1 MIRPGLVSITFRKLT
16 PREIVDLVAKS
27 GLETIE
33 WGGDIHVPH
42 GDVVAATE
50 VAKMTADAGLRTAA
64 YGSYYRVGHE
74 EPIPFE
80 RIVVSAMMLEA
91 PTIRVWPGRR
101 GSADADDAYRAH
113 VVSESQRIAAMAQ
126 DAGLTLSFEYHGHT
140 LTDTGESARR
150 LMEEIDHPAMRCY
163 WQAAIDTSV
172 EDRLGSLRGILPH
185 LTNLHVY
192 HWQPGA
198 ERWPIAK
205 GAEEW
210 RQYLEIVA
218 GTGREHAAMIE
229 FVRDDSEDAFI
240 ADAMTLRAWTDAA
253 NNLSG

>member
-16 PREIVDLVAKS
+16 QREIVDLVAKS

-42 GDVVAATE
+42 GDVGAATAA
-50 VAKMTADAGLRTAA
+50 AKMTADAGLRTAA

-91 PTIRVWPGRR
+91 PTIRVWAGKQ
-101 GSADADDAYRAH
+101 GSAGADDAYRAH
-113 VVSESQRIAAMAQ
+113 VVSESQRIGAMAR
-126 DAGLTLSFEYHGHT
+126 DAGLTVSFEYHRNT

-150 LMEEIDHPAMRCY
+150 LMEEIDHSAVHCC
-163 WQAAIDTSV
+163 WQPPIDISV
-172 EDRLGSLRGILPH
+172 EDRLGGLRGILPH

-192 HWQPGA
+192 HWDPGA
-198 ERWPIAK
+198 ERRPIAE

-210 RQYLEIVA
+210 RRYLEVVA
-218 GTGREHAAMIE
+218 GSGREHAAMIE
-229 FVRDDSEDAFI
+229 FVRDNSEEAFI
-240 ADAMTLRAWTDAA
+240 ADAMTLKTWTDAA
-253 NNLSG
+253 NDLSG